1 MVGSLENTRVLGRG
15 RLSVDKSDLTVG
27 SDVVGSLHSVPLKDI
42 TLRVEGRLKV
52 CRQGQTSKHEFTFLR
67 VGLNLFPEICLL
79 CGSISIMAQHLEIF
93 LVEAKE
99 RWVLLFGEQLLDV
112 QAFSGEEIPLPLL
125 TVGVSNLGKKISRID
140 VISQE
145 L

>member
-112 QAFSGEEIPLPLL
+112 QAFFNWFLF
-125 TVGVSNLGKKISRID
+125 V
-140 VISQE
+140 
-145 L
+145 